1 MAHWSETG
9 NAERP
14 GAGAAIRRVTERI
27 AEAMR
32 RYWWYRAT
40 VKELETLSD
49 RDLKDIGINRW
60 KIREVARAAVYGRD

>member
-1 MAHWSETG
+1 
-9 NAERP
+9 
-14 GAGAAIRRVTERI
+14 
-27 AEAMR
+27 MR